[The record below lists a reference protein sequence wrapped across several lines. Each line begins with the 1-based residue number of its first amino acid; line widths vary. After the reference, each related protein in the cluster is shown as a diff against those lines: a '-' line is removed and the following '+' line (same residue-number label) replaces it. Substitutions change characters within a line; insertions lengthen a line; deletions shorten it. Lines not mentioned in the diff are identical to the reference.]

1 MEKVKYSNKG
11 FTLVE
16 LMVVVT
22 IIAILTTIAVPNLMG
37 AVTRARVVKAFTD
50 MRIIG
55 NAAQVYWIDKNTY
68 PTSSSDFTKGA
79 VIYMTTIPKD
89 PFNDNNSRAVAAGA
103 LEENSFGYYTTGD
116 ETWLI
121 VSNAPDKIPDT
132 ISETIDWSARTVG
145 QLGGWEG
152 AEFGY
157 GYQWYDP
164 GAGSNSIGDLGVS
177 GP

>member
-1 MEKVKYSNKG
+1 MEKIKCSNKG

-37 AVTRARVVKAFTD
+37 AVMKARVVKSFTD

-55 NAAQVYWIDKNTY
+55 NAAQVYWIDNDTY
-68 PTSSSDFTKGA
+68 PTSSNDLTGGA

-89 PFNDNNSRAVAAGA
+89 HFNNNGSRTVAAGA

-121 VSNAPDKIPDT
+121 VSNAPDKIPDI

-145 QLGGWEG
+145 QLGGSEG
-152 AEFGY
+152 AESGY

-164 GAGSNSIGDLGVS
+164 GAGSNSAGDLGVS